1 VGLVKRGKVWWMN
14 FMFQGHRIRRS
25 TGTTNRALAG
35 SILAKVKIQ
44 LIEGQYFDSLE
55 ERTRTFKELM
65 DRFERE
71 HLVKLAS
78 RETCRVFVKR
88 FRQFFGDRTLA
99 QITPRLI
106 VEYKNSRSAV
116 GVKAATINRE
126 LTCLKKAFT
135 LAKREWEWCR
145 DNPVSRV
152 SAEKGANKR
161 DRWLTEDEEMRLFS
175 VSPFWLCELV
185 VFGLHSG
192 MRLGEMLALTWAGVD
207 LFRRTV
213 TVFHSKNG
221 ERRTVP
227 VNQTVTALLKERAK
241 VRLLKTELVFPS
253 RTGTPLDP
261 NHLRR
266 ALRIA
271 ITRAGLQD
279 VHFHDLRHTFATR
292 LVQSGVDLYKVQR
305 LLGHKTPMMT
315 QRYAHH
321 YPESLRDGV
330 EILDRRAHRDT
341 KLTTVADGW
350 NTGGSQVF
358 EKMVGDTGIEP
369 VASSV

>member
-1 VGLVKRGKVWWMN
+1 MGLVKRGEVWWMS

-35 SILAKVKIQ
+35 SILAKVQTQ

-78 RETCRVFVKR
+78 RETCKVFVKH
-88 FRQFFGDRTLA
+88 FRAFFGDRTLA

-106 VEYKNSRSAV
+106 VDFKRSRSEV

-126 LTCLKKAFT
+126 LTCLKKAFN

-145 DNPVSRV
+145 DNPVCRV
-152 SAEKGANKR
+152 SAEKGAIKR
-161 DRWLTEDEEMRLFS
+161 DRWLTEDEERQLLS
-175 VSPFWLCELV
+175 VSPSWLCEIV
-185 VFGLHSG
+185 MFALHSG
-192 MRLGEMLALTWAGVD
+192 MRLGEILALTWAGVD

-221 ERRTVP
+221 EQRTVP
-227 VNQTVTALLKERAK
+227 ANQTVIALLKEKAK

-271 ITRAGLQD
+271 LTRADLHD

-330 EILDRRAHRDT
+330 EMLDRRWCPDT
-341 KLTTVADGW
+341 KLTTVAGVAEVAVA
-350 NTGGSQVF
+350 QVV